1 MEKTETVAQDVK
13 KYYGQVLEGN
23 KDLKTSVC
31 CSTDALPRHHK
42 EILKQI
48 DHEILEKFYGCGS
61 PTPLELEGCTV
72 LDLGC
77 GTGRDVFLASRL
89 VGPQGRVIGVDM
101 TEEQL
106 SVALKHVASQTKKFG
121 YENPN
126 VEFKLG
132 YIEDLKELG
141 IEENSTDIVTSN
153 CVINLSSDKRAVF
166 SDIFRVLKPG
176 GELYFSD
183 IFAGRRIPEH
193 LKTDPVLRGECL
205 AGSLYIE
212 DFRRIL
218 REIGFLDYRIVS
230 KTRIELEDE
239 EVFAKIGMVDFYSM
253 TIRAFKLDD
262 LEDICEDYG
271 QVAVYLGTV
280 AEAPHYF
287 TLDDHHVF
295 IKGKPE
301 LICGNTASMLSKTR
315 LSRHFKITGDRN
327 YHYGPFDCNSTFSK
341 MDEGNPT
348 TRGACC

>member
-1 MEKTETVAQDVK
+1 MEKTERVAQDVK
-13 KYYGQVLEGN
+13 NYYGQVLKGN

-31 CSTDALPRHHK
+31 CPTDALPRHYR
-42 EILKQI
+42 EILKQV
-48 DHEILEKFYGCGS
+48 DQEILEKFYGCGS

-106 SVALKHVASQTKKFG
+106 NVALKHVASQTKKFG
-121 YENPN
+121 YKKPN
-126 VEFKLG
+126 VEFKRG
-132 YIEDLKELG
+132 YIEHLKELG
-141 IEENSTDIVTSN
+141 IEDNSTDVVTSN
-153 CVINLSSDKRAVF
+153 CVINLSSDKKAVF
-166 SDIFRVLKPG
+166 SEIFRVLKPG

-183 IFAGRRIPEH
+183 IFAGRRIPVH
-193 LKTDPVLRGECL
+193 LKTDPILRGECL

-218 REIGFLDYRIVS
+218 REIGILDYRIVS
-230 KTRIELEDE
+230 KSRIDLEDE
-239 EVFAKIGMVDFYSM
+239 EVFAKIGMVDFYAM

-287 TLDDHHVF
+287 ILDDHHVF

-301 LICGNTASMLSKTR
+301 LVCGNTASMLSKTR
-315 LSRHFKITGDRN
+315 LSRHFKITGDRKH
-327 YHYGPFDCNSTFSK
+327 HYGPFDCSPTFSK
-341 MDEGNPT
+341 MDGGNVT
-348 TRGACC
+348 TGGACC